1 MIQTAATL
9 RSALS
14 ALALTIAKAGIRAYQ
29 LTLSPFVGHQCR
41 FHPTCSHYA
50 LAALAS
56 PGPVQGTW
64 LGLRRLSKCHPFHPG
79 GFDPP
84 PAARTA
90 EQAPSLSECAN
101 TLISNK
107 KPASCQIVSTCHEE
121 AP

>member
-14 ALALTIAKAGIRAYQ
+14 ALALTIAKCGIRAYQ

-41 FHPTCSHYA
+41 FHPTCSNYA
-50 LAALAS
+50 IAALDGH
-56 PGPVQGTW
+56 GPVKGIW
-64 LGLRRLSKCHPFHPG
+64 LALRRLSKCHPFHPG

-84 PAARTA
+84 PVVRTA
-90 EQAPSLSECAN
+90 QESLRLSQFAN
-101 TLISNK
+101 PFISNQ
-107 KPASCQIVSTCHEE
+107 KPDGQQTVSACREE